1 MLELCRTVD
10 QYSSTVSLDSFSVV
24 DVVGRVYFHYGPH
37 TTSVMNL
44 IHFKVTICHNHNC
57 RKAYTEDKIRFT

>member
-10 QYSSTVSLDSFSVV
+10 RCSSTASLDSFSVV
-24 DVVGRVYFHYGPH
+24 DEVGSVKFHMGHY

-44 IHFKVTICHNHNC
+44 IHFKMMIFHITPLQKDIHG
-57 RKAYTEDKIRFT
+57 DKIRLA